1 MDKNIKK
8 IDKKSLEKSLEEI
21 WQDDKFDANG
31 SYTGSFEDGNY
42 PVQDADDLWFWLKTI
57 QKPPFWWLFCLSWHL
72 LLC

>member
-42 PVQDADDLWFWLKTI
+42 PVQDADDL
-57 QKPPFWWLFCLSWHL
+57 
-72 LLC
+72 